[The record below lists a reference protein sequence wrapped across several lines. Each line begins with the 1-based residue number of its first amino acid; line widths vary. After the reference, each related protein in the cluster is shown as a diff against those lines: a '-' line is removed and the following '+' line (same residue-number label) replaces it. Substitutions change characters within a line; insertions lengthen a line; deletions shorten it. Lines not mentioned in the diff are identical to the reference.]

1 MDKIKQYLT
10 KENLIPAGVGLLI
23 GLLIGWFAIGWG
35 LWPVAYVDGEAQHMR
50 SDLQSEWLKMTIQS
64 FEKTKDIDQALARWD
79 SLGDGAEAV
88 LDQLRTDPELDVQ
101 VVNTFAELVTADI
114 PAVPTT
120 GEEPAPAPEPDD
132 GGINWRTLIISV
144 CGLGFVIVGALVYF
158 FVIRKKGSKP
168 DKPSAMSEA
177 NRMNR
182 EADKTDFAADGL
194 DVPIAQFMTTYKLGN
209 NFYDDSFSIDSPAG
223 EFLGECGVG
232 ISETIGVGDPKKVT
246 ALEVWLFDK
255 NDIQTVTKVVMSDFG
270 FEDGELRQKLSAK
283 GDPVKAKIGDQ
294 VDLETATLLL
304 AARVVDMEY
313 ASGAL
318 PEKSYFDHVTIELAV
333 WPKE

>member
-1 MDKIKQYLT
+1 MS
-10 KENLIPAGVGLLI
+10 
-23 GLLIGWFAIGWG
+23 F
-35 LWPVAYVDGEAQHMR
+35 VDGEAQHLR
-50 SDLQSEWLKMTIQS
+50 TDLQTEWLKMTIQS
-64 FEKTKDIDQALARWD
+64 FEKTKNIDQALARWD
-79 SLGDGAEAV
+79 SLGEGAEGV
-88 LDQLRTDPELDVQ
+88 LNQLRTDPEMDVQ
-101 VVNTFAELVTADI
+101 TVNTFAELVTAEL
-114 PAVPTT
+114 PAVPA
-120 GEEPAPAPEPDD
+120 GDEAPAEDG
-132 GGINWRTLIISV
+132 GGINLRVLIISF
-144 CGLGFVIVGALVYF
+144 CGIGLVVVGALVYF
-158 FVIRKKGSKP
+158 FVLRKRGGKS
-168 DKPSAMSEA
+168 DKPTAMSESQ
-177 NRMNR
+177 RMNR

-232 ISETIGVGDPKKVT
+232 VSETIGVGDPKKVT

-255 NDIQTVTKVVMSDFG
+255 NDIQTVTKVVMSDYG

>member
-10 KENLIPAGVGLLI
+10 KENLIPAGVGLVI

-35 LWPVAYVDGEAQHMR
+35 LWPVSYVDGEARHLR
-50 SDLQSEWLKMTIQS
+50 SDLQTEWLKMTIQS
-64 FEKTKDIDQALARWD
+64 FEKTRDIDKALARWD
-79 SLGDGAEAV
+79 SLGEGGEAV
-88 LDQLRTDPELDVQ
+88 LNQLRTDPEMDVQ
-101 VVNTFAELVTADI
+101 LVNTFAELVTADI
-114 PAVPTT
+114 SDVLPAGDET
-120 GEEPAPAPEPDD
+120 PAEK
-132 GGINWRTLIISV
+132 GGINLRLLIISV
-144 CGLGFVIVGALVYF
+144 CGLGLVVVGGLVF
-158 FVIRKKGSKP
+158 FLLIRKKGGKS
-168 DKPSAMSEA
+168 DKPTAMSESQ
-177 NRMNR
+177 RMNR
-182 EADKTDFAADGL
+182 EADKTDFAADGY

-232 ISETIGVGDPKKVT
+232 VSETIGVGDPKKVT

-255 NDIQTVTKVVMSDFG
+255 NDIQTVTKVIMSENGFG
-270 FEDGELRQKLSAK
+270 DSELRQKLSAK
-283 GDPVKAKIGDQ
+283 GDPVMARIGDQ

-318 PEKSYFDHVTIELAV
+318 PDKSYFDHITIELAV

>member
-10 KENLIPAGVGLLI
+10 KENLIPAGVGLVI
-23 GLLIGWFAIGWG
+23 GLLIGWFVIGWG
-35 LWPVAYVDGEAQHMR
+35 LWPVAWVDGEAQHLR
-50 SDLQSEWLKMTIQS
+50 ADLQSEWLKMTIQS

-79 SLGDGAEAV
+79 SLGGGAEAV
-88 LDQLRTDPELDVQ
+88 LNQLRTDPEMDVQ
-101 VVNTFAELVTADI
+101 VVNTFAELVTAEI
-114 PAVPTT
+114 PAVPAA
-120 GEEPAPAPEPDD
+120 GDEPAEEG
-132 GGINWRTLIISV
+132 GGINLRVLFISV
-144 CGLGFVIVGALVYF
+144 CGLGLIIAGALVYF
-158 FVIRKKGSKP
+158 LLLRKRGGKS
-168 DKPSAMSEA
+168 DKPSAMSESQ
-177 NRMNR
+177 RMNR

-232 ISETIGVGDPKKVT
+232 VSETIGVGDPKKVT

-255 NDIQTVTKVVMSDFG
+255 NDIQTVTKVVMSDYG

-318 PEKSYFDHVTIELAV
+318 PEKSYFEHVTIELAV

>member
-1 MDKIKQYLT
+1 MDKIKQYFT

-23 GLLIGWFAIGWG
+23 GLLIGWFVIGWG
-35 LWPVAYVDGEAQHMR
+35 LWPVQFVDGEARHLR
-50 SDLQSEWLKMTIQS
+50 ADLQAEWLKMSIES
-64 FEKTKDIDQALARWD
+64 FEKTGDADKAAARWT
-79 SLGDGAEAV
+79 SLGEDAQTT
-88 LDQLRTDPELDVQ
+88 LDQLRTDPELNIQAVNAFADV
-101 VVNTFAELVTADI
+101 VAAA
-114 PAVPTT
+114 PAAPVEGEAPATEE
-120 GEEPAPAPEPDD
+120 GEETAKLP
-132 GGINWRTLIISV
+132 NLTLLLSALCV
-144 CGLGFVIVGALVYF
+144 VGLAIVGAAFYFLVL
-158 FVIRKKGSKP
+158 RKRGGKP

-182 EADKTDFAADGL
+182 EAEKTDFAADGL

-255 NDIQTVTKVVMSDFG
+255 NDIQTVTKVVMSEHAFD
-270 FEDGELRQKLSAK
+270 DAELRQKLSAK
-283 GDPVKAKIGDQ
+283 GDPVMAKIGDQ
-294 VDLETATLLL
+294 IDLETATLLL

-318 PEKSYFDHVTIELAV
+318 PDQSYFEHVTIELAV

>member
-1 MDKIKQYLT
+1 MDKLKQYLT
-10 KENLIPAGVGLLI
+10 KENLIPAGVGLVI
-23 GLLIGWFAIGWG
+23 GLMIGWFVIGWG
-35 LWPVAYVDGEAQHMR
+35 LWPVAWVDGEAQDLR
-50 SDLQSEWLKMTIQS
+50 ADLQTEWLKMTIQS
-64 FEKTKDIDQALARWD
+64 FEKTKNIDQALSRWD
-79 SLGDGAEAV
+79 SLGDGAEVV
-88 LDQLRTDPELDVQ
+88 LNQLRTDPEMDVQ
-101 VVNTFAELVTADI
+101 VVNTFAELVTAEI
-114 PAVPTT
+114 PASPDGADT
-120 GEEPAPAPEPDD
+120 PANG
-132 GGINWRTLIISV
+132 GGINLRVLFISV
-144 CGLGFVIVGALVYF
+144 CGLGLVVVGALVYF
-158 FVIRKKGSKP
+158 FVFRKRGGKT
-168 DKPSAMSEA
+168 DKPSAMSESQ
-177 NRMNR
+177 RMNR
-182 EADKTDFAADGL
+182 EADKTDFSADGH

-232 ISETIGVGDPKKVT
+232 VSETIGVGDPKKVT

-255 NDIQTVTKVVMSDFG
+255 NDIQTVTKVVMSDYG

>member
-1 MDKIKQYLT
+1 MDKLKQYLT
-10 KENLIPAGVGLLI
+10 KENLIPAGVGLVI

-35 LWPVAYVDGEAQHMR
+35 LWPVSFVDGEAQHLR
-50 SDLQSEWLKMTIQS
+50 TDLQAEWLKMTIQS
-64 FEKTKDIDQALARWD
+64 FEKTKNIDQALARWD
-79 SLGDGAEAV
+79 SLGDGAEGV
-88 LDQLRTDPELDVQ
+88 LNQLRTDPEMDVQ
-101 VVNTFAELVTADI
+101 TVNTFAELVTAEL
-114 PAVPTT
+114 PAVPA
-120 GEEPAPAPEPDD
+120 GDEAPAEDG
-132 GGINWRTLIISV
+132 GGINLQVLIISF
-144 CGLGFVIVGALVYF
+144 CGIGLVIVGALVYF
-158 FVIRKKGSKP
+158 FVLRKRGGKS
-168 DKPSAMSEA
+168 DKPTAMSESQ
-177 NRMNR
+177 RMNR

-232 ISETIGVGDPKKVT
+232 VSETIGVGDPKKVT

-255 NDIQTVTKVVMSDFG
+255 NDIQTVTKVVMSDYG